1 VASETHPQFE
11 VTLTLPLELAFEHPA
26 GGRSHFH
33 FVRHGRTDGNVRRI
47 LVGRT
52 DIPLDDVGRHQARA
66 VAKHLAALDRA
77 DVIVASPLLRARE
90 TAQAIADLL
99 AIPMEIDPGLAELNF
114 GSFEGW
120 SFDEIRQQRPDFA
133 AQIADFEFDVH
144 WPDGE
149 RLSEFHLRTRSALIN
164 LATRYASY
172 SAIVVTH
179 GGFLGSLASQLLGS
193 PPNDWARYQIRNCSV
208 THLEITGEGSRFHR
222 FNDDA
227 HLVLSQPD
235 PIP

>member
-1 VASETHPQFE
+1 MA
-11 VTLTLPLELAFEHPA
+11 LTLPVELSFGHPA
-26 GGRSHFH
+26 GGRSNFY

-52 DIPLDDVGRHQARA
+52 DIPLDDVGRRQASA
-66 VAKHLAALDRA
+66 VAQHLAASDRP

-90 TAQAIADLL
+90 TAEAIAALL
-99 AIPMEIDPGLAELNF
+99 NMPIEIDPELAELNF

-133 AQIADFEFDVH
+133 AQVADFEFDVH

-149 RLSEFHLRTRSALIN
+149 RLSEFHFRTRSALTN
-164 LATRYASY
+164 LATRYASH

-193 PPNDWARYQIRNCSV
+193 PPNNWARYQIRNCSV
-208 THLEITGEGSRFHR
+208 THLEITAEGSRFHR
-222 FNDDA
+222 YNDDA